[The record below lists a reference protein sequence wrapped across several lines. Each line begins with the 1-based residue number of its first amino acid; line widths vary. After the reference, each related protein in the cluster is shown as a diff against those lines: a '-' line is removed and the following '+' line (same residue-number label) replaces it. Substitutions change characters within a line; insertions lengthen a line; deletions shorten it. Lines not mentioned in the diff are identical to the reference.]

1 VLGHDNIETTAIS
14 LNISREEAAREYRE
28 KW

>member
-1 VLGHDNIETTAIS
+1 VLGHDNIETTAIY
-14 LNISREEAAREYRE
+14 LNLSGEEAAREYRE

>member
-1 VLGHDNIETTAIS
+1 VLGHDNIETTAIY
-14 LNISREEAAREYRE
+14 LNISGAEAAREYRE